1 MLIPT
6 LKFCRIRK
14 VKSPIRAHS
23 LDAGIDFFVP
33 TDFDGRGLD
42 PNEAIKIPS
51 GIRVSVPEGFAL
63 IAFNK
68 SGVATKLGLIVGAC
82 VVDSGYQGEIHLH
95 LVNASNRNVWIIP
108 DTKIV
113 QFILVPIAVSMP
125 EEVREHEL
133 FPEKSSR
140 GSGGFGSTNIA
151 YMDNSLNP
159 IEMGVY
165 DDDPNPYDGNY
176 SEI

>member
-6 LKFCRIRK
+6 LRFCRIRK
-14 VKSPIRAHS
+14 VKSPTRAHS

-33 TDFDGRGLD
+33 TDFDSRGLD
-42 PNEAIKIPS
+42 PNESIKIPS
-51 GIRVSVPEGFAL
+51 GIRARVPEGFAL

-95 LVNASNRNVWIIP
+95 LVNSSNKNVWIIP

-113 QFILVPIAVSMP
+113 QFILVPIALSMP

-133 FPEKSSR
+133 FPEKSLR
-140 GSGGFGSTNIA
+140 GSGGFGSTNVA
-151 YMDNSLNP
+151 YIDNP
-159 IEMGVY
+159 TEMGMY
-165 DDDPNPYDGNY
+165 DDDPNPYHGTY
-176 SEI
+176 SED